1 MMIISSIRTKEKITL
16 ALFAL
21 IVMLFAAGLP
31 MSVAS
36 PGYANADADIMYLSV
51 SANDISFGTISVPAD
66 SVPAGVVKSLRN
78 RDESPFES
86 FRANLPLLLE
96 IGAEPSITTYLLTDI
111 YMANARYCGI
121 RNPKTVQKRE

>member
-51 SANDISFGTISVPAD
+51 SANDIS
-66 SVPAGVVKSLRN
+66 
-78 RDESPFES
+78 
-86 FRANLPLLLE
+86 
-96 IGAEPSITTYLLTDI
+96 
-111 YMANARYCGI
+111 
-121 RNPKTVQKRE
+121 

>member
-51 SANDISFGTISVPAD
+51 SANDISFG
-66 SVPAGVVKSLRN
+66 R
-78 RDESPFES
+78 ES
-86 FRANLPLLLE
+86 
-96 IGAEPSITTYLLTDI
+96 I
-111 YMANARYCGI
+111 
-121 RNPKTVQKRE
+121 

>member
-36 PGYANADADIMYLSV
+36 PGYANAD
-51 SANDISFGTISVPAD
+51 
-66 SVPAGVVKSLRN
+66 VVKSLRN

-121 RNPKTVQKRE
+121 SNPKTVQKRE